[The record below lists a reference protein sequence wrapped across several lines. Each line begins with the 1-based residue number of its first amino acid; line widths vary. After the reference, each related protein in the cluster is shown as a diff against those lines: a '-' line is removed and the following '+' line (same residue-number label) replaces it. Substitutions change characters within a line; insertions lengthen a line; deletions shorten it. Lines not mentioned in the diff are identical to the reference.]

1 MTVRLGMLGYAHV
14 HASGF
19 ARIAGRLPGAE
30 FVAIA
35 EADATLRATAA
46 AHTGVVTVADPT
58 TLLAR
63 SDIDAVIVM
72 SATAEHVSL
81 IEAAAAA
88 GKHVLCEKP
97 LATTYADGLAIVETC
112 RRHGVKL
119 QTAFPM
125 RYSPASIALRRV
137 VCSGELGDP
146 LMVKATNI
154 GQYPG
159 GWFGDP
165 ILAGGGA
172 VMDHVVHVADMLR
185 WIFSAEITEVYAEVG
200 TRLHPGLAVDD
211 VAILTLT
218 LDNGVI
224 ATLDPSW
231 ARPKTWPTWGGLTI
245 DVIGSEQVASLDA
258 FRENIELFDDRADG
272 HNYRL
277 LPWGIDS
284 NMALVQAFVDAI
296 VSDTTP
302 PITGEDGLAATAVAL
317 AAYESAKRAEAV
329 RVPDVLMVSGSA
341 GVAP

>member
-14 HASGF
+14 HAPGF
-19 ARIAGRLPGAE
+19 AWIASRMPGAE
-30 FVAIA
+30 FVAVA
-35 EADATLRATAA
+35 EADPASRAIVKQTVDVETLT
-46 AHTGVVTVADPT
+46 DPAE
-58 TLLAR
+58 LLAR

-72 SATAEHVSL
+72 SATSEHLAL

-97 LATTYADGLAIVETC
+97 LATTYADGRAIVDAC
-112 RRHGVKL
+112 ARHGVKL

-125 RYSPASIALRRV
+125 RYSPAGIALRRV
-137 VCSGELGDP
+137 VRSGELGEP

-154 GQYPG
+154 GTYPG

-165 ILAGGGA
+165 VLAGGGA

-185 WIFSAEITEVYAEVG
+185 WIFDAEFTEVYAEVG

-211 VAILTLT
+211 VAMLTMM
-218 LDNGVI
+218 LDNGVA

-231 ARPKTWPTWGGLTI
+231 ARPASWPTWGGLTV
-245 DVIGSEQVASLDA
+245 DVVGSEQVASLDA
-258 FRENIELFDDRADG
+258 FRENLELFDNRAAG
-272 HNYRL
+272 RSYQL

-284 NMALVQAFVDAI
+284 NAGLVRDFVAAI
-296 VSDTTP
+296 ANDTVP

-317 AAYESAKRAEAV
+317 AAYESARRGEV
-329 RVPDVLMVSGSA
+329 VGCPDVLRA
-341 GVAP
+341 

>member
-14 HASGF
+14 HAPGF
-19 ARIAGRLPGAE
+19 ARLAGQLPGAE

-35 EADATLRATAA
+35 EADATLRATAGDS
-46 AHTGVVTVADPT
+46 TGVETVADSAS
-58 TLLAR
+58 LLAR
-63 SDIDAVIVM
+63 NDIDAVIVM
-72 SATAEHVSL
+72 SATAEHLAL
-81 IEAAAAA
+81 IEAAASA

-97 LATTYADGLAIVETC
+97 LATTYSHGLAIVETC
-112 RRHGVKL
+112 RKHGVKL

-137 VCSGELGDP
+137 VRSGELGKP

-165 ILAGGGA
+165 VLAGGGA

-185 WIFSAEITEVYAEVG
+185 WIFDAEITEVYAEVD

-211 VAILTLT
+211 VSILTMT

-231 ARPKTWPTWGGLTI
+231 ARPTSWPTWGGLTV

-258 FRENIELFDDRADG
+258 FRENIELFDNRADG
-272 HNYRL
+272 RNYRL

-296 VSDTTP
+296 AGDTTP

-317 AAYESAKRAEAV
+317 AAYESAKRAAPV
-329 RVPDVLMVSGSA
+329 ACPDVLRG
-341 GVAP
+341 

>member
-14 HASGF
+14 HAPGF

-30 FVAIA
+30 FVAVA
-35 EADATLRATAA
+35 EADATLRA
-46 AHTGVVTVADPT
+46 GISQTVEIETLEDPAE
-58 TLLAR
+58 LLAR

-72 SATAEHVSL
+72 SATADHLVL

-97 LATTYADGLAIVETC
+97 LATTYADSRRIVDAC
-112 RRHGVKL
+112 KRHGVKL

-137 VCSGELGDP
+137 VRSGELGEP

-154 GQYPG
+154 GYYPG

-165 ILAGGGA
+165 VLAGGGA

-185 WIFSAEITEVYAEVG
+185 WIFDAEITEVYAEVD

-211 VAILTLT
+211 VAMLTMT
-218 LDNGVI
+218 LDNGVS

-231 ARPKTWPTWGGLTI
+231 ARPTSWPTWGGLTL

-258 FRENIELFDDRADG
+258 FRENIELFDDRAEP
-272 HNYRL
+272 HSYRL
-277 LPWGIDS
+277 LSWGIDS
-284 NMALVQAFVDAI
+284 NVALAQAFVDAI
-296 VSDTTP
+296 ASDTVP

-317 AAYESAKRAEAV
+317 AAYESAKRAEVVEVPAV
-329 RVPDVLMVSGSA
+329 LLQ
-341 GVAP
+341 